1 MRCGSCQYTDGC
13 CYSSMPPKV
22 KCTIT
27 NEFHLYDDECNCEYI
42 RDRKAA
48 ELEQIKK
55 MISEPILAYSPDN
68 PPILNS
74 DITSIF
80 DGPTLSDTIVKVNTG
95 AVEVI
100 NTAEPN
106 YWHNEPVDIVVGS
119 TTCIICG
126 EGVMLHYGESG
137 PRVCGDCKKA
147 IRFIKEKFKGELD
160 NYEV

>member
-1 MRCGSCQYTDGC
+1 MLCGSCEYTDGC
-13 CYSSMPPKV
+13 CYTSIPPKV

-27 NEFHLYDDECNCEYI
+27 NEFHLYDDECNCEDI

-55 MISEPILAYSPDN
+55 MISEPILAYPPDDL
-68 PPILNS
+68 PRLNT

-80 DGPTLSDTIVKVNTG
+80 DGPTLSNTIALVNTG
-95 AVEVI
+95 AVEFI
-100 NTAEPN
+100 NTVEPN

-119 TTCIICG
+119 TPCIVCG
-126 EGVMLHYGESG
+126 EGVMLYYGESG

-147 IRFIKEKFKGELD
+147 IKFIREKFNKELEE
-160 NYEV
+160 YEV